1 MKEKQTQ
8 TEQQMT
14 MFAIKMLFSMLSSP
28 RRPLDMRLIYDRTK
42 IFFQAVKT
50 IK

>member
-1 MKEKQTQ
+1 MKGKQKQTKQ
-8 TEQQMT
+8 RMT
-14 MFAIKMLFSMLSSP
+14 AVKCLLQHWALP
-28 RRPLDMRLIYDRTK
+28 TTPPDMRLIYDRTK